1 KDITKTWP
9 RRQTAARQGGKTAQ
23 QGIASPYP
31 PISLFPYPPIPLS
44 PYPPI
49 SLSPHLPISLS
60 PYLSKLLTYDIE
72 TVIMGRWG
80 EF

>member
-1 KDITKTWP
+1 MTKLTDFLVNL
-9 RRQTAARQGGKTAQ
+9 A
-23 QGIASPYP
+23 
-31 PISLFPYPPIPLS
+31 LS

-49 SLSPHLPISLS
+49 SLSPYLPISLSPYPPISLS